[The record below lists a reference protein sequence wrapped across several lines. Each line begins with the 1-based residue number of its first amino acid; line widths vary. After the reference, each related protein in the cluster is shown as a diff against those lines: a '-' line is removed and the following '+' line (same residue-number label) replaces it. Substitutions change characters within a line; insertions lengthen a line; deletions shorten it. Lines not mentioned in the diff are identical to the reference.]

1 MEASKPANSGLAK
14 RAILYLRVSTARQAS
29 QGGEAEGY
37 SIPAQRDAC
46 RRKAAA
52 IEAEV
57 VEEFVDAGASA
68 RSADRPALQ
77 ALLER
82 LKTGSVDYV
91 IVHKVDRL
99 ARDRADDV
107 AIGLAIHTAGAT
119 LVSASEAIDATPAGV
134 LLHGIM
140 AAISEFYSNNL
151 SQEAKK
157 GLHEKAR
164 RGGTPS
170 YAPLGYVNARQ
181 RINGRE
187 VKTIEIDDERAE
199 HIKWAFKM
207 YATGQVSVAELTHE
221 LEERGLKSRT
231 TAKFVGSPL
240 TRSMVHRLL
249 SNPYYIGKLRYGG
262 VIYDGNHE
270 PLIDEIT
277 FQRVQVVLSSR
288 RLAGD
293 RSWKH
298 LQYLKGS
305 VYCKR
310 CGERLGFGYSK
321 GRGGEYAYFFC
332 LGRHLKRT
340 TCRLPYMAAAAVEAC
355 VIDMWDGVTF
365 HSAILED
372 LREDVDAEFATV
384 DQRRAKTLAT
394 QQRRII
400 TLERQKQKLIDAY
413 LTEAISLDDLKPR
426 QEQVQAELANARDLI
441 NQASAQYQMLRS
453 HLETALELAAH
464 AGPFYRRLPSEGRK
478 LINQAFFAQ
487 IRIDVGKDGKPFVTD
502 VVARPEFKLLS
513 ALAAALDP
521 ASRRFTVVPTEAQE
535 AASPTYLRRSTPR
548 AALAG
553 RGPGKTKNPG
563 RLVAT
568 RGSNLTQLAEEVGFE
583 PTVGCPTHD
592 FQSCRFGRSRT
603 PPGR

>member
-1 MEASKPANSGLAK
+1 M
-14 RAILYLRVSTARQAS
+14 
-29 QGGEAEGY
+29 
-37 SIPAQRDAC
+37 
-46 RRKAAA
+46 
-52 IEAEV
+52 
-57 VEEFVDAGASA
+57 
-68 RSADRPALQ
+68 
-77 ALLER
+77 
-82 LKTGSVDYV
+82 
-91 IVHKVDRL
+91 
-99 ARDRADDV
+99 

-140 AAISEFYSNNL
+140 ASIAEFYSQNL
-151 SQEAKK
+151 SAEAKK

-170 YAPLGYVNARQ
+170 YAPLGYLNSRQ
-181 RINGRE
+181 RVDGRE
-187 VKTIEIDDERAE
+187 VKTIEIDEERAE
-199 HIKWAFKM
+199 HIKWAFEI
-207 YATGQVSVAELTHE
+207 YATGQVSVAELAHE

-262 VIYDGNHE
+262 VIYDGNHA
-270 PLIDEIT
+270 PLVDEIT
-277 FQRVQVVLSSR
+277 FQHVQVVLSSR

-321 GRGGEYAYFFC
+321 GRGGQYAYFFC

-355 VIDMWDGVTF
+355 VIDMWDDVTF
-365 HSAILED
+365 HPAILEN

-400 TLERQKQKLIDAY
+400 ILERQKQKLIDAY
-413 LTEAISLDDLKPR
+413 LTEAISLEDLKPR
-426 QEQVQAELANARDLI
+426 QEQVQAELTNARDLI
-441 NQASAQYQMLRS
+441 SQASTQYQMLRS

-487 IRIDVGKDGKPFVTD
+487 IRIDVGKDSKPFVAD

-513 ALAAALDP
+513 DLAAALDAAP
-521 ASRRFTVVPTEAQE
+521 RRFTVVPTRAQE
-535 AASPTYLRRSTPR
+535 AASPRYLRRSTPR
-548 AALAG
+548 ATTTA
-553 RGPGKTKNPG
+553 RRPGKTKNPG
-563 RLVAT
+563 PLVAA
-568 RGSNLTQLAEEVGFE
+568 RGSNLIQLAEGVGFE
-583 PTVGCPTHD
+583 PTGTGVPRL
-592 FQSCRFGRSRT
+592 FKSRAFVRSAI
-603 PPGR
+603 PPDSPPERGGVQAPGYLARRPSTGS